1 MQTRRIASIFAL
13 TALLLPAVLPV
24 AAADAAS
31 DNGNRGNRGGAAA
44 EAGAPSHAGPPAD
57 AGAPDHAGPPSDAA
71 PEPEPEVERES
82 QPELE
87 SEPEPE
93 PESNGSSSDGPATP
107 SNGSSSDDD
116 DDDEAQLVSGPGGNC
131 PTANLLYKID
141 GVSSGTTHD
150 LGALFGDTYDGVT
163 IEVLN
168 DSQHSVEVAGG
179 TVELCLKAGPGHT
192 DITEVDD
199 GGSYSVGGTDLRV
212 GARDQSIP
220 SISNIAI
227 YSITPTATESTEEPV
242 VADDSDDDADDPEVP
257 VVSDD
262 SDDDADDTAAR
273 NDDSPEGDDPIVIE
287 DEPTVLGAVVAPEAG
302 ITWACVAEDGAIAVD
317 LTLDNAGSTTEVD
330 YTVAFGDGVER
341 VSVGALD
348 AVTRSHTVDADD
360 GDVEVVVTAGD
371 AVLASQ
377 TLSVAEECDTGVLGV
392 VEDKDDDT
400 APAAGAPQADA
411 QSAADVE
418 VLGETIEQTGLPR
431 TGVSALLLALAG
443 LTALVAGGG
452 LLATRRKGMAATQ

>member
-31 DNGNRGNRGGAAA
+31 DNGNRGNRGGVAAQ
-44 EAGAPSHAGPPAD
+44 AGAPSHAGPPAD

-71 PEPEPEVERES
+71 PEPEPEVELES

-107 SNGSSSDDD
+107 SNGSSSDDDD

-168 DSQHSVEVAGG
+168 DSQHSVKVSGG
-179 TVELCLKAGPGHT
+179 TVALCLKAGPGHT

-199 GGSYSVGGTDLRV
+199 DGSYSVGGTDLRV

-220 SISNIAI
+220 AISNIAI

-242 VADDSDDDADDPEVP
+242 VA
-257 VVSDD
+257 DD

-348 AVTRSHTVDADD
+348 AVTRSHTIDADD

-400 APAAGAPQADA
+400 APAAGAPQVDA

-431 TGVSALLLALAG
+431 TGVSALLLTLAG